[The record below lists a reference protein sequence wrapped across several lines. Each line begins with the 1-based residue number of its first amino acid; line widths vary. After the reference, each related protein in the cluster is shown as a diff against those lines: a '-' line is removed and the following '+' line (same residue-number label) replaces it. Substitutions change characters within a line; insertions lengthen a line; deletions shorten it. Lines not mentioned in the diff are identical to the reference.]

1 MTEVQEYIAEEQIEL
16 DSETDISE
24 NLQNE
29 ADLSTDQKASQPE
42 GAETI
47 TQDEESISFLK
58 ETINSLKSKISELE
72 KARDTQERI
81 LCELGD
87 FSSLFPNV
95 SIDDIPECV
104 WDSVKKG
111 TSIAASYALY
121 EKRTE
126 AERIRREQ
134 INSLNASKSAG
145 IAGKDTAN
153 EYFSPEEVKKMSRA
167 EVHAN
172 FAKIRR
178 SMQKWT

>member
-1 MTEVQEYIAEEQIEL
+1 MTKAQEHIADEELEL
-16 DSETDISE
+16 DIAADITEDLPNELDIETEHEE
-24 NLQNE
+24 N
-29 ADLSTDQKASQPE
+29 QPE
-42 GAETI
+42 DEKMTA
-47 TQDEESISFLK
+47 QDEESISSLK
-58 ETINSLKSKISELE
+58 ETIDSLKSKISELE

-121 EKRTE
+121 EKRME

-145 IAGKDTAN
+145 AAGKDTAN